1 MEVIPELNAKQLN
14 RFSEFLS
21 NFSLL
26 IIATLVLPNLFGVDK
41 PNTNDIQ
48 SGIVLSVL
56 FLLESLALLRNKD
69 E

>member
-1 MEVIPELNAKQLN
+1 MILKLNDKQMDRL
-14 RFSEFLS
+14 SEFFS

-41 PNTNDIQ
+41 TGVNDIL
-48 SGIVLSVL
+48 SGIVLSVY
-56 FLLESLALLRNKD
+56 FLLASLILLRTNY

>member
-1 MEVIPELNAKQLN
+1 MEIISKLNTKQLN

-41 PNTNDIQ
+41 PNLIDIL
-48 SGIVLSVL
+48 SGIVLSVF
-56 FLLESLALLRNKD
+56 FLVESLALLRNKN